1 MMRWIKPATPRLMS
15 NLSSDWVA
23 NWWMRVFS
31 RGLAHQIQVEA
42 TDRLLE
48 LLLVGM
54 DLAFFVSRS
63 YRSHIEDFEARYVFR
78 TREGQVDVTADFAD
92 GNMRVHEV
100 VKEPWTVCV
109 SFSDPAALR
118 AFLFS
123 KNQDVLQSLLKNEV
137 AVEGN
142 LNYLYKFG
150 FMAKDLMRRLGLAG
164 V

>member
-1 MMRWIKPATPRLMS
+1 MFKFTTDLMEEM
-15 NLSSDWVA
+15 NGA
-23 NWWMRVFS
+23 
-31 RGLAHQIQVEA
+31 A
-42 TDRLLE
+42 TDKFLE
-48 LLLVGM
+48 LLLAGM
-54 DLAFFVSRS
+54 DFAFFLSGS
-63 YRSHIEDFEARYVFR
+63 YRRHIEDFEARYVFR
-78 TREGQVDVTADFAD
+78 TNEGKVDVTVDFAD
-92 GNMRVHEV
+92 GDMRVHEV

-109 SFSDPAALR
+109 TFSDPAALR

-164 V
+164 M

>member
-31 RGLAHQIQVEA
+31 RGLAHQIEVEA
-42 TDRLLE
+42 TDKLLE

-63 YRSHIEDFEARYVFR
+63 YRRHIEDFEARYVFMAR
-78 TREGQVDVTADFAD
+78 NGRVDATVDFAD
-92 GNMRVHEV
+92 GDMQVHEQAM
-100 VKEPWTVCV
+100 EQWTVRV
-109 SFSDPAALR
+109 TFTDAAALR
-118 AFLFS
+118 KFLFS
-123 KNQDVLQSLLKNEV
+123 KDKDILNSLLENKV
-137 AVEGN
+137 QVEGN

-150 FMAKDLMRRLGLAG
+150 FMARDLMRRLGLG
-164 V
+164 